1 LANILLVED
10 DFSLRTAYGTI
21 LSTQKHIIEQAHNGK
36 EALEKLHDFKPQ
48 LILLDLLMPVMGGL
62 KFLQK
67 YQPAKNPGVDII
79 LLTNMPSSPEVDQCI
94 KLGVKKVAVKSS
106 MAPSD
111 LISLVDNYVKKE
123 NKKTG

>member
-21 LSTQKHIIEQAHNGK
+21 LATQKHLVEQAHNGK
-36 EALEKLHDFKPQ
+36 EALEKLQIFKPQ
-48 LILLDLLMPVMGGL
+48 LILLDLLMPIMGGL

-67 YQPAKNPGVDII
+67 YEPAKNPGVNIV
-79 LLTNMPSSPEVDQCI
+79 LLTNMPSSPEVDQCL

-111 LISLVDNYVKKE
+111 LINLVNSYLKSK
-123 NKKTG
+123 